1 MLRGKLIVKLS
12 GSDLSPNL
20 AASMEIFCFPQ
31 FPVYMLV
38 ISRKSKVML
47 VRYRGFSF
55 LGTDPDLVF

>member
-1 MLRGKLIVKLS
+1 MLRGKLIAKFS

-20 AASMEIFCFPQ
+20 AASIENFC

-38 ISRKSKVML
+38 IARKLKVML

-55 LGTDPDLVF
+55 LGTDSDLVL